1 MPKRALA
8 EHRPWLLAAI
18 VAASAYFFLEDA
30 RIGGIFIIWLK
41 GLGPAMLAVYAL
53 SRHASPDARLIA
65 TVMGISSLADMALEL
80 WFEIGGG
87 LFFLAHLMA
96 IVLYLRNRRPNP
108 AASQLA
114 AAAALLIAT
123 PVFAWLLPHDPG
135 LALYSAGLGAMAATA
150 WSSRF
155 PRYRVGT
162 GAVLFV
168 VSDLLIF
175 ARIGGHADQSI
186 TGWLV
191 WPLYFAGQFLIA
203 TGVIQ
208 TLRKAPGEIRP

>member
-18 VAASAYFFLEDA
+18 AAASAYFFLEDA
-30 RIGGIFIIWLK
+30 RIGGVFIILLK

-53 SRHASPDARLIA
+53 SRHGSGDAKLLAAI
-65 TVMGISSLADMALEL
+65 MGVSSLADMALEL
-80 WFEIGGG
+80 WFALGGG
-87 LFFLAHLMA
+87 LFFLAHVLA
-96 IVLYLRNRRPNP
+96 VVLYFRNRRSTP

-114 AAAALLIAT
+114 ASAALLIAT
-123 PVFAWLLPHDPG
+123 PVIAWLLTQEPG
-135 LALYSAGLGAMAATA
+135 VALYSAGLGAMAAAA

-162 GAVLFV
+162 GAILFV

-175 ARIGGHADQSI
+175 ARMGGQAEESL
-186 TGWLV
+186 TSWLV

-208 TLRKAPGEIRP
+208 TLRKTPRPT